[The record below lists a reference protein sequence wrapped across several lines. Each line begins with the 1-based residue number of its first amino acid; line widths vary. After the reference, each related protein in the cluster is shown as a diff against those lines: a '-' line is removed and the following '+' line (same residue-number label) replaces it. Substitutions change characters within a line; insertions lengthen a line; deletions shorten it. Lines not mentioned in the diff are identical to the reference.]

1 MDNDIRN
8 ETPGDFSP
16 GRRKGLNAKSEENSV
31 RRGTPETMSHPDSDL
46 LKKSPVDAPKPYR
59 SPPTKQYRQS
69 SFIGMNNEEAGKTE
83 DTELPGFSDDRRKT
97 TRTKKIM
104 TLGAS
109 VIFILGLAVT
119 RELIRPPETGISTKE
134 AWQVMSELNA
144 AENTGEMGFAEAIE
158 TEAPNVPAV
167 VSEEEKAELISQ
179 GQESMKTE
187 IFGTDEDQGIS
198 PYLTITG
205 MTDKEKRDT
214 GFVET
219 DCLRAAGLFLKDRG
233 ISTKRIIV
241 ENPVDCSLPNG
252 MAFQGRLE
260 KLDDMSFRFILFP
273 DLPGEYIFMIEE
285 DEEKVQ
291 PETLTTENASDTAEQ
306 AAGTQTQA
314 AVQTQNSPQTQSQPQ
329 SQASQDTDYD
339 ARNISISSVP
349 EELLNYMD
357 NRYVFQYSLY
367 DYLFSHG
374 KKEVQSA
381 EVTDYS
387 IDAGT
392 RQATIK
398 LKLTDGSDLT
408 AVYSKS
414 SGSYTFS

>member
-1 MDNDIRN
+1 MDKDMRN
-8 ETPGDFSP
+8 KAPGDFP
-16 GRRKGLNAKSEENSV
+16 PKREYETHKGPPDKSRSKNSWHMSSMNAAKA
-31 RRGTPETMSHPDSDL
+31 PD
-46 LKKSPVDAPKPYR
+46 
-59 SPPTKQYRQS
+59 
-69 SFIGMNNEEAGKTE
+69 AG
-83 DTELPGFSDDRRKT
+83 DGSFSDERRKT
-97 TRTKKIM
+97 VRSKKIAA
-104 TLGAS
+104 LGAS

-119 RELIRPPETGISTKE
+119 RELIRSPETEISTKE

-144 AENTGEMGFAEAIE
+144 AENSGEVGLAEAIE
-158 TEAPNVPAV
+158 TEATLSQPEI
-167 VSEEEKAELISQ
+167 SDEEKEELISQ
-179 GQESMKTE
+179 GEDSMKE
-187 IFGTDEDQGIS
+187 QIFGNEEDQGIS

-205 MTDKEKRDT
+205 MTDKEKRDA

-219 DCLRAAGLFLKDRG
+219 DFLRAAGLFLKDRG

-260 KLDDMSFRFILFP
+260 KVDDMSFRFILFP

-291 PETLTTENASDTAEQ
+291 PETLMTEGASDTEEQ
-306 AAGTQTQA
+306 AAGAQTQTT
-314 AVQTQNSPQTQSQPQ
+314 VQTQNPPQPQSQPQ

>member
-1 MDNDIRN
+1 MLRRIVRMDKDMRN
-8 ETPGDFSP
+8 EASKDFPPKRECDTHEGPADKSWP
-16 GRRKGLNAKSEENSV
+16 RHSWHRRTLKDEELS
-31 RRGTPETMSHPDSDL
+31 GPEDE
-46 LKKSPVDAPKPYR
+46 
-59 SPPTKQYRQS
+59 
-69 SFIGMNNEEAGKTE
+69 SF
-83 DTELPGFSDDRRKT
+83 LYDRRKVVR
-97 TRTKKIM
+97 TRKIAA
-104 TLGAS
+104 LGAS
-109 VIFILGLAVT
+109 VIFILSLSVA
-119 RELIRPPETGISTKE
+119 RELARSPDPKISNQE
-134 AWQVMSELNA
+134 AAQVMSELNA
-144 AENTGEMGFAEAIE
+144 AESGGGYGLAEAIE
-158 TEAPNVPAV
+158 TEATIPQAV
-167 VSEEEKAELISQ
+167 FSEEEKAELVSQ
-179 GQESMKTE
+179 GEDSMKKQ
-187 IFGTDEDQGIS
+187 IFGDEEDQGII

-205 MTDKEKRDT
+205 MTDKEKRDA

-219 DCLRAAGLFLKDRG
+219 DFLRAAGLFLKDRG

-241 ENPVDCSLPNG
+241 EKGVECSLPKG

-260 KLDDMSFRFILFP
+260 KVDGKSFRFILFP

-285 DEEKVQ
+285 DEKEVQ
-291 PETLTTENASDTAEQ
+291 PETLMTEDAADTEGQ
-306 AAGTQTQA
+306 AAGTQTQEI
-314 AVQTQNSPQTQSQPQ
+314 VQTQNPPAQPQ
-329 SQASQDTDYD
+329 PQEQEDDYD

-392 RQATIK
+392 RQATIH
-398 LKLTDGSDLT
+398 LKLSDGSDLT

-414 SGSYTFS
+414 GGSYTFS

>member
-1 MDNDIRN
+1 MDKDMRN
-8 ETPGDFSP
+8 ETPKDFPPEQKFETHGGPPDKSWSKHP
-16 GRRKGLNAKSEENSV
+16 WHRRSIMDEDAFPAED
-31 RRGTPETMSHPDSDL
+31 DSN
-46 LKKSPVDAPKPYR
+46 P
-59 SPPTKQYRQS
+59 
-69 SFIGMNNEEAGKTE
+69 
-83 DTELPGFSDDRRKT
+83 DDRRKVI
-97 TRTKKIM
+97 RARKIA

-109 VIFILGLAVT
+109 VIFILGLAVAG
-119 RELIRPPETGISTKE
+119 ELARSPDPEISNQQAT
-134 AWQVMSELNA
+134 QVMSELNA
-144 AENTGEMGFAEAIE
+144 AENTGSYGLAEAIE
-158 TEAPNVPAV
+158 TEAAMSQAEI
-167 VSEEEKAELISQ
+167 SEEEKAELISQ
-179 GQESMKTE
+179 GEDSMKDQ
-187 IFGTDEDQGIS
+187 IFGDDEDQGIS

-205 MTDKEKRDT
+205 MTDKEKRDA

-219 DCLRAAGLFLKDRG
+219 DFLREAGLFLKDRG

-241 ENPVDCSLPNG
+241 EKEVECSLPKG

-260 KLDDMSFRFILFP
+260 KVDDMSFRFILFP

>member
-1 MDNDIRN
+1 MDKDMRN
-8 ETPGDFSP
+8 KAPRDFSP
-16 GRRKGLNAKSEENSV
+16 KREYETQEGPPDKKCPKGSRHMRILNAEKVPGVGDGSFSDERRKAV
-31 RRGTPETMSHPDSDL
+31 RS
-46 LKKSPVDAPKPYR
+46 
-59 SPPTKQYRQS
+59 
-69 SFIGMNNEEAGKTE
+69 
-83 DTELPGFSDDRRKT
+83 
-97 TRTKKIM
+97 KKIAA
-104 TLGAS
+104 LGAS

-158 TEAPNVPAV
+158 TETTTPQPEI
-167 VSEEEKAELISQ
+167 SEEEKAGLISQ
-179 GQESMKTE
+179 GQESMKAE

-198 PYLTITG
+198 SYLTITG
-205 MTDKEKRDT
+205 MTDKEKRDA

-219 DCLRAAGLFLKDRG
+219 DFLRAAGLFLKDRG
-233 ISTKRIIV
+233 ISSKRIIV

-260 KLDDMSFRFILFP
+260 KVDDMSFRFILFP

-291 PETLTTENASDTAEQ
+291 PETLTTEDASDTEGQ
-306 AAGTQTQA
+306 AAGTQTRET
-314 AVQTQNSPQTQSQPQ
+314 VQTQNPPQTQFQPQ
-329 SQASQDTDYD
+329 SQDPQDTDYD

-349 EELLNYMD
+349 EELLNYLD

-374 KKEVQSA
+374 KKA
-381 EVTDYS
+381 Y
-387 IDAGT
+387 
-392 RQATIK
+392 
-398 LKLTDGSDLT
+398 
-408 AVYSKS
+408 
-414 SGSYTFS
+414 

>member
-1 MDNDIRN
+1 MDKDMRN
-8 ETPGDFSP
+8 KAPRDFSP
-16 GRRKGLNAKSEENSV
+16 KREYETQEGPPDKKCPKGSRHMRILNAEKVPGVGDGSFSDERRKAV
-31 RRGTPETMSHPDSDL
+31 RS
-46 LKKSPVDAPKPYR
+46 
-59 SPPTKQYRQS
+59 
-69 SFIGMNNEEAGKTE
+69 
-83 DTELPGFSDDRRKT
+83 
-97 TRTKKIM
+97 KKIAA
-104 TLGAS
+104 LGAS

-119 RELIRPPETGISTKE
+119 RELIPETGISTKE

-158 TEAPNVPAV
+158 TETTTPQPEI
-167 VSEEEKAELISQ
+167 SEEEKAGLISQ
-179 GQESMKTE
+179 GEDSMKKQ
-187 IFGTDEDQGIS
+187 IFGDEENQGIS

-205 MTDKEKRDT
+205 MTDKEKRDA

-219 DCLRAAGLFLKDRG
+219 DFLRAAGLFLKDRG
-233 ISTKRIIV
+233 ISSKRIIV

-260 KLDDMSFRFILFP
+260 KVDDMSFRFILFP
-273 DLPGEYIFMIEE
+273 NLPGEYIFMIEE

-291 PETLTTENASDTAEQ
+291 PETLTTEDASDTEEQ

-314 AVQTQNSPQTQSQPQ
+314 AVQTQNPPQTQSQPQ

-398 LKLTDGSDLT
+398 LTLYDGSDLT

>member
-8 ETPGDFSP
+8 ETPEDLSP
-16 GRRKGLNAKSEENSV
+16 GRRKGLNAKLSENNV
-31 RRGTPETMSHPDSDL
+31 QRGHPDITRHPDSDL
-46 LKKSPVDAPKPYR
+46 VKESPADAPKPYR
-59 SPPTKQYRQS
+59 SPPRKTYRQS
-69 SFIGMNNEEAGKTE
+69 SPISINNEEVGKTE
-83 DTELPGFSDDRRKT
+83 NTGRSGLLDDRRKT
-97 TRTKKIM
+97 IRVRKIM

-109 VIFILGLAVT
+109 VIFILGLAVAGEMAKLPDSESSNQQAT
-119 RELIRPPETGISTKE
+119 
-134 AWQVMSELNA
+134 QVMSELNA
-144 AENTGEMGFAEAIE
+144 AESGGAFGLAEAIE
-158 TEAPNVPAV
+158 TEAAHPKPEI
-167 VSEEEKAELISQ
+167 SEEEKAELISQ

-205 MTDKEKRDT
+205 MTDKEKRDA

-219 DCLRAAGLFLKDRG
+219 DFLRAAGLFLKDRG

-241 ENPVDCSLPNG
+241 EDPVDCSLPNG

-260 KLDDMSFRFILFP
+260 KVDDMSFRFILFP

-291 PETLTTENASDTAEQ
+291 PETLSPEGASDTEGQ
-306 AAGTQTQA
+306 AARTQTQTT
-314 AVQTQNSPQTQSQPQ
+314 VQTQNAPQTQSQPQ
-329 SQASQDTDYD
+329 SQTSQDTDYD

-349 EELLNYMD
+349 EELLNYLD
-357 NRYVFQYSLY
+357 NRYIFQYSLY

-398 LKLTDGSDLT
+398 LKLSDGSGVT

>member
-1 MDNDIRN
+1 MDKDMRN
-8 ETPGDFSP
+8 KAPGDFPPKREYETHEGPPDKSRSKNSWHMRSMNAAKAP
-16 GRRKGLNAKSEENSV
+16 DAGDGSFSDERRKKV
-31 RRGTPETMSHPDSDL
+31 RS
-46 LKKSPVDAPKPYR
+46 
-59 SPPTKQYRQS
+59 
-69 SFIGMNNEEAGKTE
+69 
-83 DTELPGFSDDRRKT
+83 
-97 TRTKKIM
+97 KKIAA
-104 TLGAS
+104 LGAS

-119 RELIRPPETGISTKE
+119 REMIRPPETEISTKE

-144 AENTGEMGFAEAIE
+144 AENSGEVGLTEAIE
-158 TEAPNVPAV
+158 TEATLLQPEI
-167 VSEEEKAELISQ
+167 SDEEKEELISQ
-179 GQESMKTE
+179 GEDSMKE
-187 IFGTDEDQGIS
+187 QIFGNEEDQGIS
-198 PYLTITG
+198 PYLTIIG
-205 MTDKEKRDT
+205 MTDKEKRDS

-219 DCLRAAGLFLKDRG
+219 DFLRAAGLFLKDRG

-241 ENPVDCSLPNG
+241 ENPVDCSIPIG

-260 KLDDMSFRFILFP
+260 KVDDMSFRFILFP

-285 DEEKVQ
+285 DEKEVQ
-291 PETLTTENASDTAEQ
+291 PETLATEYASDTEEQ

-314 AVQTQNSPQTQSQPQ
+314 AVQTQNPPQTQSQPQ
-329 SQASQDTDYD
+329 SQTSQDTDYD

-381 EVTDYS
+381 DVTDYS

-398 LKLTDGSDLT
+398 LKLSDGSDLT
-408 AVYSKS
+408 AVYSKD
-414 SGSYTFS
+414 SGKYSFS

>member
-1 MDNDIRN
+1 MDKDMRN
-8 ETPGDFSP
+8 EAPGDFPPKREYETHEGPPDKSRP
-16 GRRKGLNAKSEENSV
+16 KNSLHMRSLNAGKA
-31 RRGTPETMSHPDSDL
+31 PD
-46 LKKSPVDAPKPYR
+46 
-59 SPPTKQYRQS
+59 
-69 SFIGMNNEEAGKTE
+69 AG
-83 DTELPGFSDDRRKT
+83 DGSFSDERRKT
-97 TRTKKIM
+97 VRSKKIAA
-104 TLGAS
+104 LGAS

-119 RELIRPPETGISTKE
+119 RELIRSPETEISTKE

-144 AENTGEMGFAEAIE
+144 AENSGEVGLAEAIE
-158 TEAPNVPAV
+158 TEAALPKPEI
-167 VSEEEKAELISQ
+167 SEEEKAELINQ

-205 MTDKEKRDT
+205 MTDKEERDA

-219 DCLRAAGLFLKDRG
+219 DFLRAAGLFLKDRG

-241 ENPVDCSLPNG
+241 ENPIDCSLPNG

-260 KLDDMSFRFILFP
+260 KVDDMSFRFILFP
-273 DLPGEYIFMIEE
+273 DLPGEYIFMSEE
-285 DEEKVQ
+285 DEEKGQ
-291 PETLTTENASDTAEQ
+291 PETLMTEGASDTEGQ
-306 AAGTQTQA
+306 AVGAQTQA
-314 AVQTQNSPQTQSQPQ
+314 TVQTQNPSQTQPQPQ
-329 SQASQDTDYD
+329 NQFQNQEQDDGYD

-398 LKLTDGSDLT
+398 LKLSDGSDLT
-408 AVYSKS
+408 AVYSKD
-414 SGSYTFS
+414 SGKYSFS

>member
-1 MDNDIRN
+1 MDKDMRN
-8 ETPGDFSP
+8 KAPGDFPPKREYETHEGPPDKSRSKNSWHMRSMNAAKAP
-16 GRRKGLNAKSEENSV
+16 DAGDGSFSDERRKKV
-31 RRGTPETMSHPDSDL
+31 RS
-46 LKKSPVDAPKPYR
+46 
-59 SPPTKQYRQS
+59 
-69 SFIGMNNEEAGKTE
+69 
-83 DTELPGFSDDRRKT
+83 
-97 TRTKKIM
+97 KKIAA
-104 TLGAS
+104 LGAS

-119 RELIRPPETGISTKE
+119 REMIRPPETEISTKE

-144 AENTGEMGFAEAIE
+144 AENSGEMGFAEAIE
-158 TEAPNVPAV
+158 TEAS
-167 VSEEEKAELISQ
+167 VSQPEIPEEKRAELISQ
-179 GQESMKTE
+179 GEDSMKKQ
-187 IFGTDEDQGIS
+187 IFGDEENQGIS

-205 MTDKEKRDT
+205 MTDKEKRDA

-219 DCLRAAGLFLKDRG
+219 DFLRAAGLFLKDRG

-241 ENPVDCSLPNG
+241 ENPVDCSIPSG

-260 KLDDMSFRFILFP
+260 KVDDMSFRFILFP

-291 PETLTTENASDTAEQ
+291 PEMLMTEGASDTEEQ
-306 AAGTQTQA
+306 AAGAQTQTT
-314 AVQTQNSPQTQSQPQ
+314 VQTQNPPQPQSQPQ

-381 EVTDYS
+381 DVTDYS

-398 LKLTDGSDLT
+398 LKLSDGSDLT
-408 AVYSKS
+408 AVYSKD
-414 SGSYTFS
+414 SGKYSFS

>member
-1 MDNDIRN
+1 MDKDMRN
-8 ETPGDFSP
+8 EAPGDFPPKREYETHEGPPDKSRP
-16 GRRKGLNAKSEENSV
+16 KNSLHMRSLNAGKA
-31 RRGTPETMSHPDSDL
+31 PD
-46 LKKSPVDAPKPYR
+46 
-59 SPPTKQYRQS
+59 
-69 SFIGMNNEEAGKTE
+69 AG
-83 DTELPGFSDDRRKT
+83 DGSFSDERRKT
-97 TRTKKIM
+97 VRSKKIAA
-104 TLGAS
+104 LGAS

-119 RELIRPPETGISTKE
+119 REMIRPPETEISTKE

-144 AENTGEMGFAEAIE
+144 AENSGEVGLAEAIE
-158 TEAPNVPAV
+158 TEATLSQPEI
-167 VSEEEKAELISQ
+167 SDEEKEELISQ
-179 GQESMKTE
+179 GEDSMKE
-187 IFGTDEDQGIS
+187 QIFGNEEDQGIS

-205 MTDKEKRDT
+205 MTDKEKRDA

-219 DCLRAAGLFLKDRG
+219 DFLRAAGLFLKDRG

-260 KLDDMSFRFILFP
+260 KVDDMSFRFILFP

-291 PETLTTENASDTAEQ
+291 PETLMTEGASDTEEQ
-306 AAGTQTQA
+306 AAGAQTQTT
-314 AVQTQNSPQTQSQPQ
+314 VQTQNPPQTQSQPQ

-398 LKLTDGSDLT
+398 LTLYDGSDLT